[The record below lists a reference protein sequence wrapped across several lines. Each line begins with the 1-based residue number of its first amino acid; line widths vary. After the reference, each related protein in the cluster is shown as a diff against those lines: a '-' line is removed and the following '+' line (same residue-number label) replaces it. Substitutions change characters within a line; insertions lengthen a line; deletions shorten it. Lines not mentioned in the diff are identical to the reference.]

1 MNLSETD
8 PIPRKLSELLNDL
21 STHALGEKITVAQ
34 VLEAFHERGLGFVI
48 LLVALPAAIPMPA
61 LGINLIIG
69 LPLLILTGQQIV
81 GRHTV
86 WVPEKW
92 RGKSMSSGKARK
104 MIDAANPWVRRLEF
118 FIRPRLGFITQGV
131 FSHLIGIFGFAFALA
146 VCVPL
151 PLTNTVPSFA
161 IALMAVGV
169 LMRDGLAVLGGMF
182 VGTVWI
188 GALVFLGQAGVRAL
202 LS

>member
-1 MNLSETD
+1 MNTINE
-8 PIPRKLSELLNDL
+8 PRKLSELLNDL
-21 STHALGEKITVAQ
+21 EARLPGGSITVAQ
-34 VLEAFHERGLGFVI
+34 ILEAFHERGLGFAL

-118 FIRPRLGFITQGV
+118 FVRPRLSFITQGV